1 MTEAATT
8 EAVLAHRWKILG
20 VVCLVQFMLM
30 VDDTVVNVA
39 LPSIQSDL
47 GFAPASLPW
56 VVNAYILAFG
66 GLLVAAGRV
75 GDRVGLV
82 RTFVAGTAVFAL
94 ASLACGVA
102 QEPWQLVAARFAQ
115 GVGSALVSPTVLGLI
130 TVVFRDPAERG
141 RAFGIWGGVAVTGG
155 LSGVVLGGLITGL
168 LEWRWVFYINLPVAA
183 LALVLLPSLTRG
195 VAAGGR
201 DVRVGLAG
209 AVLLT
214 GAVASTVYGLLGFA
228 EAHSLVRSLGFL
240 GLAVVLFGAFVV
252 SEKRGST
259 PLVPAGLLS
268 SGVRVAALVAG
279 VLATGALF
287 GVFFTLTLQLQ
298 RTLGFGP
305 VLAGLAYVPFAVGSF
320 VSIRVGARVAARV
333 APQRLLLAA
342 CLVVAGGGLLLAGGV
357 VVGSYWAL
365 VPGLVVFGFGIS
377 TVLPVTAQ
385 LAVAGVA
392 PENAGVAGGMVTSAQ
407 QLGGAVGL
415 AVAGVLLGAAGES
428 HSAALVG
435 AVVLAGV
442 GAVVS
447 LWGRPSAG
455 ASGS

>member
-8 EAVLAHRWKILG
+8 SAVLAHRWKILG

-94 ASLACGVA
+94 ASLVCGVA
-102 QEPWQLVAARFAQ
+102 QEPWQLVAARFVQ
-115 GVGSALVSPTVLGLI
+115 GIGSALVSPTVLGLI
-130 TVVFRDPAERG
+130 TVVFRDPGERG

-168 LEWRWVFYINLPVAA
+168 LEWRWVFFINLPVAGV
-183 LALVLLPSLTRG
+183 ALVLLPVLARG
-195 VAAGGR
+195 VAAGR
-201 DVRVGLAG
+201 RSVRIGLVGP
-209 AVLLT
+209 VLLT
-214 GAVASTVYGLLGFA
+214 GAVAATVYGLLGFA
-228 EAHSLVRSLGFL
+228 DGAVGRSVGFL
-240 GLAVVLFGAFVV
+240 GLAAVLFVGFFV
-252 SEKRGST
+252 SEKRGSV
-259 PLVPAGLLS
+259 PLVPAGLLG
-268 SGVRVAALVAG
+268 SGARVAALVAG

-287 GVFFTLTLQLQ
+287 GTFFTLTLQLQ
-298 RTLGFGP
+298 RSLGFGP
-305 VLAGLAYVPFAVGSF
+305 VLAGLAYMPFAVGSF
-320 VSIRVGARVAARV
+320 VSIKVGAALGARVL
-333 APQRLLLAA
+333 PQRLLLLG
-342 CLVVAGGGLLLAGGV
+342 LVVVAVGGLLLVWGV
-357 VVGSYWAL
+357 VVGSYLAL

-377 TVLPVTAQ
+377 SVLPVTAQ
-385 LAVAGVA
+385 LAVAGVGA
-392 PENAGVAGGMVTSAQ
+392 GDAGVAGGLVTSAQ

-415 AVAGVLLGAAGES
+415 AVAGVLLGGGGER

-435 AVVLAGV
+435 AVVLAVV
-442 GAVVS
+442 GAGVS
-447 LWGRPSAG
+447 LRARGESALG
-455 ASGS
+455 G

>member
-1 MTEAATT
+1 MTEATT
-8 EAVLAHRWKILG
+8 TNSAVLAHRWKILG

-47 GFAPASLPW
+47 GFTPATLPW
-56 VVNAYILAFG
+56 IVNAYILAFG
-66 GLLVAAGRV
+66 GLLVAAGRI
-75 GDRVGLV
+75 GDRIGLV
-82 RTFVAGTAVFAL
+82 RTFVAGTALFAV

-102 QEPWQLVAARFAQ
+102 QEPWQLVAARFVQ
-115 GVGSALVSPTVLGLI
+115 GIGSALTSPTVLGLI

-183 LALVLLPSLTRG
+183 VALVLLPLLTKG
-195 VAAGGR
+195 VATAGR
-201 DVRVGLAG
+201 DVRIGLTG

-214 GAVASTVYGLLGFA
+214 GAVAATVYGLLGLA
-228 EAHSLVRSLGFL
+228 EAHSLARTAGFL
-240 GLAVVLFGAFVV
+240 GLAAVLFALFVV
-252 SEKRGST
+252 SEKKSTT

-268 SGVRVAALVAG
+268 SRVRVAALVAG

-305 VLAGLAYVPFAVGSF
+305 VLAGLAYVPFALGSF
-320 VSIRVGARVAARV
+320 TSIKTAAKLAQRI
-333 APQRLLLAA
+333 APQRLLLLAT
-342 CLVVAGGGLLLAGGV
+342 LVVALGGLLLAGGV
-357 VVGSYWAL
+357 LLGGYWAL
-365 VPGLVVFGFGIS
+365 LPGLVVFGFGIS

-392 PENAGVAGGMVTSAQ
+392 PENAGVAGGLVTSAQ

-415 AVAGVLLGAAGES
+415 AVAGVLLGAAGDR
-428 HSAALVG
+428 HATALVG
-435 AVVLAGV
+435 AVVLAGIA
-442 GAVVS
+442 AVAS
-447 LWGRPSAG
+447 LRTRE
-455 ASGS
+455 

>member
-8 EAVLAHRWKILG
+8 GAVLAHRWKILG

-47 GFAPASLPW
+47 GFTPASLPW

-94 ASLACGVA
+94 ASLVCGVA
-102 QEPWQLVAARFAQ
+102 QEPWQLVVARFVQ
-115 GVGSALVSPTVLGLI
+115 GIGSALVSPTVLGLI
-130 TVVFRDPAERG
+130 TVVFRDPGERG

-183 LALVLLPSLTRG
+183 VALALLPLLTRG
-195 VAAGGR
+195 VAVGGR
-201 DVRVGLAG
+201 DVRIGLTG

-214 GAVASTVYGLLGFA
+214 GAVAATVYGLLGFA
-228 EAHSLVRSLGFL
+228 EVHSLVRSVGFL
-240 GLAVVLFGAFVV
+240 VLAAVLFGAFVL
-252 SEKRGST
+252 SEKRGRV
-259 PLVPAGLLS
+259 PLVPAGLLA

-298 RTLGFGP
+298 RTLGLGP

-320 VSIRVGARVAARV
+320 VSIKIGARLGQRV
-333 APQRLLLAA
+333 APQRLLLLAT
-342 CLVVAGGGLLLAGGV
+342 LVVAGGGLLLAGGV
-357 VVGSYWAL
+357 LVGGYWAL

-392 PENAGVAGGMVTSAQ
+392 PENAGVAGGLVTSAQ

-415 AVAGVLLGAAGES
+415 AVAGVLLGAAGEQ
-428 HSAALVG
+428 HAAALTG
-435 AVVLAGV
+435 AVVLAV
-442 GAVVS
+442 LA
-447 LWGRPSAG
+447 AG
-455 ASGS
+455 ASLRTRVREGASVS